1 MLRKLV
7 AALATA
13 AVAIFPAA
21 AAARSV
27 SVTASSN
34 GKTVHLQRGDTLMV
48 TLREVKD
55 GGFTW
60 RTLVAPAPAV
70 LSTVSSRYVAPN
82 LPPGSVGGE
91 GKRVNRYRAAGA
103 GRTRVRLGNYGP
115 SRGAKPVQRFT
126 LTVVVD

>member
-7 AALATA
+7 GALATA
-13 AVAIFPAA
+13 AVVIFPAA
-21 AAARSV
+21 AAARTV
-27 SVTASSN
+27 SITASSN
-34 GKTVHLQRGDTLMV
+34 GKTVHLQRGDTLIV

-55 GGFTW
+55 GGLNW

-103 GRTRVRLGNYGP
+103 GRTRVRLGEYGP
-115 SRGAKPVQRFT
+115 SRGAKPVRRFT